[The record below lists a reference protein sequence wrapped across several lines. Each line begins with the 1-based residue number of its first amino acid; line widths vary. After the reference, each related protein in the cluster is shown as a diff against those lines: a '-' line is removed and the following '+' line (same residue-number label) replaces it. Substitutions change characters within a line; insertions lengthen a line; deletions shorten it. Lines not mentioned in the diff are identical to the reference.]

1 MNIRELQLFLHM
13 FKVYFIYNIPLSIP
27 LRIFLAKTQLIE
39 CFFLKK
45 NIIIVTVHE
54 TQGVMM
60 LLHAHNGS
68 SQFFKINKAMA
79 TLKMPIS

>member
-1 MNIRELQLFLHM
+1 M

-39 CFFLKK
+39 FKK
-45 NIIIVTVHE
+45 NVIIATVHE
-54 TQGVMM
+54 TQGVMV

-79 TLKMPIS
+79 TLKVPIS